1 MRPASPTDPALE
13 RVLSLST
20 AAVTPSDRIALRRGS
35 LLLATHLASNNA
47 VALAATA
54 AASSDAASG
63 PAAIDVSAPAMPA
76 TAAATTPTSASTAA
90 ATKSATTTPARSDA
104 KSNEVIESAKKMQS
118 PLPIPPAIVTNP
130 TQSVSSLLQ
139 LPGSLEE
146 TSDNV
151 AAPVTPKDSTES
163 VAASTAGEFLT
174 KVKSRALSQTVAQLG
189 SAQFNLQSQLT
200 SEIGSK
206 TPQQR
211 LRRVGSGE
219 NPMAADTAA
228 SVTAPAAASALFP
241 SMDAPSVAALDA
253 SATDS
258 VMQAPPL
265 LLEEREESPPPIRQT
280 PRSPSAN
287 SGIPYAPKDP
297 ALCASP
303 IVGSLLSS
311 FSSRK
316 VNPRDRDRGLS
327 AGDLTNAAGQAAALT
342 IVTEQRSIRQ
352 SACERDLLDTHI
364 VPIQGPSGYN
374 SSVTST
380 SVLAGQLNNGYES
393 GEDRSV
399 SSILTRSPTNI
410 AIPKRHS
417 VRK

>member
-13 RVLSLST
+13 QVLSLSS

-47 VALAATA
+47 VALAAA

-63 PAAIDVSAPAMPA
+63 PAAIDVSAPAMSA
-76 TAAATTPTSASTAA
+76 AAAATTPTSASTAPG
-90 ATKSATTTPARSDA
+90 TKSATTTPARSDG
-104 KSNEVIESAKKMQS
+104 KSNEVIESTKKQS
-118 PLPIPPAIVTNP
+118 PLPIPPAIITNP
-130 TQSVSSLLQ
+130 TLSVSSLLQ
-139 LPGSLEE
+139 LPGSSEE
-146 TSDNV
+146 ASDNV
-151 AAPVTPKDSTES
+151 TAPVTPKDTTES

-200 SEIGSK
+200 NEIGSK

-219 NPMAADTAA
+219 NPMAAGTAA
-228 SVTAPAAASALFP
+228 SGTAPVTASALFP
-241 SMDAPSVAALDA
+241 SMDAPSVAATAAA
-253 SATDS
+253 SANDS
-258 VMQAPPL
+258 VLQAPPL
-265 LLEEREESPPPIRQT
+265 LLDEREESPPPVKQT

-287 SGIPYAPKDP
+287 SGIPFAPKDP
-297 ALCASP
+297 SLCASP

-352 SACERDLLDTHI
+352 SAYEPDLLDTHI

-380 SVLAGQLNNGYES
+380 RVLAGQLNNGYES

>member
-1 MRPASPTDPALE
+1 VRPASPTDPALE
-13 RVLSLST
+13 RVLSLSS

-47 VALAATA
+47 VALAA

-63 PAAIDVSAPAMPA
+63 SAAIDVSAPAMPA
-76 TAAATTPTSASTAA
+76 MAIATTPTSASTAA
-90 ATKSATTTPARSDA
+90 GTKSASTTPTRNED
-104 KSNEVIESAKKMQS
+104 KSNEVLESAKKLS

-130 TQSVSSLLQ
+130 TLSVTSLLQ
-139 LPGSLEE
+139 LPGPLEE
-146 TSDNV
+146 TNDNV
-151 AAPVTPKDSTES
+151 VAPVTPKDTTES

-219 NPMAADTAA
+219 NPMAAGTTASA
-228 SVTAPAAASALFP
+228 TAPATVSALFP
-241 SMDAPSVAALDA
+241 SMDAPAVAATAAA
-253 SATDS
+253 SAIDS
-258 VMQAPPL
+258 VLQAPPL
-265 LLEEREESPPPIRQT
+265 PLDEREESPPPVKHT

-287 SGIPYAPKDP
+287 SGIPFAPKDP

-352 SACERDLLDTHI
+352 SAYEPDLLDTHI
-364 VPIQGPSGYN
+364 MPIQGPSGYN

-380 SVLAGQLNNGYES
+380 SMLAGQLNNGYES